1 MTAIFAGTGA
11 LLLRLLLVLR
21 VLVRGRCDARET
33 LRLVDTALRDAAP
46 TTVVGSFIIGGI
58 VGLQGLGYLSRY
70 NATEVFGWAAALS
83 AFRDVGPLLLA
94 FALAARVGTKNSAAT
109 ATLAARERLDALAA
123 LGLDPHA
130 VVTAPRVVAV
140 VVAAVVLYPF
150 AATIILAVGFVFARL
165 LGGQSLAISA
175 WSVVNYVQAPLILEG
190 LARLALFGLLIGLC
204 TTHAGLSLWQR
215 ADDHGGGDA
224 RSRGPGEST
233 AQAVGGAVY
242 RGSVLSLVGV
252 VVVNLVMSL
261 LGGTG

>member
-1 MTAIFAGTGA
+1 MTAVFTGTGA

-21 VLVRGRCDARET
+21 VLLRGRCDARET
-33 LRLVDTALRDAAP
+33 LRLVDQALRDAAP
-46 TTVVGSFIIGGI
+46 TVVVGSFIIGGI
-58 VGLQGLGYLSRY
+58 VGLQGLGYLTRY

-140 VVAAVVLYPF
+140 VVAALVLYPF
-150 AATIILAVGFVFARL
+150 AALAILGTGFVFARV
-165 LGGQSLAISA
+165 LGAQSLLISL
-175 WSVVNYVQAPLILEG
+175 WSVVEYVQATLVVEG
-190 LARLALFGLLIGLC
+190 LLRLSVFGLIIGLC

-215 ADDHGGGDA
+215 APEDA
-224 RSRGPGEST
+224 SQQQST

-242 RGSVLSLVGV
+242 RGSVMSLSGV